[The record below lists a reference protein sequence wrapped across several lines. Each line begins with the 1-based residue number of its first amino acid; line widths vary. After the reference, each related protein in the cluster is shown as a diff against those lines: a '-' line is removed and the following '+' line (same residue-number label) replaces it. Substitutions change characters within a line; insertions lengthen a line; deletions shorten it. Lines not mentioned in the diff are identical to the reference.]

1 MSKSHDRLQYDSF
14 TWLWNNYPHLRQ
26 LFWGTFNDLK
36 QVEKIIGNI
45 KDKRRII
52 LSNMKSLGMVKGV
65 LDFMF
70 YYKGVLHVIDFK
82 VGNDRLSPEQKTF
95 IAQIESQG
103 GKGYEVRTLEEF
115 KSIIEKIIL

>member
-1 MSKSHDRLQYDSF
+1 
-14 TWLWNNYPHLRQ
+14 
-26 LFWGTFNDLK
+26 LFFSTFNDLK

-82 VGNDRLSPEQKTF
+82 VGNDRLSPKQKTF

-103 GKGYEVRTLEEF
+103 GKGYEVRTIEEF